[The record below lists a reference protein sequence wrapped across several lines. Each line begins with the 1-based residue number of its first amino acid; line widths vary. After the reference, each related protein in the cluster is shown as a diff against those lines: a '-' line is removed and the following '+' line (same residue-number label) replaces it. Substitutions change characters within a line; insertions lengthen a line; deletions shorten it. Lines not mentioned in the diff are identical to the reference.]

1 MRFTDYSNR
10 TQEDKLEEDELAF
23 INEEYTEDI

>member
-1 MRFTDYSNR
+1 MRFTEYSNR
-10 TQEDKLEEDELAF
+10 TQEDKPEEDELAF